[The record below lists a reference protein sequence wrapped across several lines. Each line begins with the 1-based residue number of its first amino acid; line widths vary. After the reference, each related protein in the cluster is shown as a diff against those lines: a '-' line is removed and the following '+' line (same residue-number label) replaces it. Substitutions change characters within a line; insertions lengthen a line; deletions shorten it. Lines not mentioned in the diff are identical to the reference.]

1 MANAFDPEVSGLTP
15 FITQLGSG
23 VLEGAAVTLDYL
35 TAGAQAFMEGLS
47 AGLGPLGEAFGPAN
61 QDNLTKFKTIMEGV
75 GTSVAS
81 LAKGIGWVID
91 KYKTLL
97 DYIYKFG
104 EWQSTNSTYTNLMDK
119 FIAPWATQA
128 PSTGSSEGTTQQQLV
143 RQARLGNIT
152 NQSSIE
158 PLPSEAETMSP
169 MEMADA
175 YGLPRMA
182 KGAIVRGPTVALL
195 GEAGHEVVAPLR
207 RSPAT
212 AQSGQTPI
220 VVNAPM
226 TFNFTGGT
234 QAEARATS
242 ESVAA
247 AVESQLFSIL
257 ERLALQSGRHA

>member
-1 MANAFDPEVSGLTP
+1 
-15 FITQLGSG
+15 
-23 VLEGAAVTLDYL
+23 
-35 TAGAQAFMEGLS
+35 
-47 AGLGPLGEAFGPAN
+47 
-61 QDNLTKFKTIMEGV
+61 TIMEGV
-75 GTSVAS
+75 GTGVASVAK
-81 LAKGIGWVID
+81 AVGWVADNLKVAWDYFSKIGEWWAEN
-91 KYKTLL
+91 KTLSGFL
-97 DYIYKFG
+97 DEY
-104 EWQSTNSTYTNLMDK
+104 
-119 FIAPWATQA
+119 IAPLTTTENT
-128 PSTGSSEGTTQQQLV
+128 TGGGAGSTQQLLIAQG
-143 RQARLGNIT
+143 RQRQRKLT
-152 NQSSIE
+152 MQSAIE

-182 KGAIVRGPTVALL
+182 KGALVRGPTVALL

-212 AQSGQTPI
+212 VQSGQSSI

-226 TFNFTGGT
+226 TFSFTGGT

-247 AVESQLFSIL
+247 AVEAQLFSIL